1 MTGTIEACSDSATS
15 SSNDGRAGPMRGL
28 ISRSRGALDR
38 ERTVE
43 ELAMGLLQDVTI
55 SAVPLDRFVP
65 VLGAERV
72 SDARALAA
80 RLREKLAGAAIWNV
94 NSTAIGGGVAEM
106 LPSLLAYARAEGID
120 TRWVVMQGEPEFFA
134 VTKRLHHA
142 LHGSVGAGGLPTE
155 QDRAVYER
163 ITSANAADLGGRL
176 GPGDVVILHDPQ
188 TAGMAPMLHAR
199 GARVI
204 WRCHIGHDRSGPE
217 VESAWAFLAPYLRDV
232 PAYVFSRREYVP
244 PQLDAARAAI
254 VQPSIDAF
262 SPKNV
267 ELDEATVRAILHH
280 VGVLSGPAPP
290 GSHPVFPRRD
300 GSPGRVERFADLVL
314 SGPPPSADTPLV
326 VQVSRWDPLKD
337 MCGVMQA
344 FAELVESGRA
354 GRAELVLAGPNVR
367 GVADDPEGPAVYRD
381 VLHAWHELPPEARVR
396 ITLATIPTND
406 VDENA
411 AIINALQRHAAIVV
425 QKSLH
430 EGFGLTVTEAM
441 WKARPVI
448 ATRVGGIQDQIV
460 DGETGVLVEPGDRDA
475 FTAALAAL
483 LADEPRREA
492 MGRA

>member
-1 MTGTIEACSDSATS
+1 
-15 SSNDGRAGPMRGL
+15 
-28 ISRSRGALDR
+28 
-38 ERTVE
+38 
-43 ELAMGLLQDVTI
+43 MGLLQDVTI

-72 SDARALAA
+72 AEARALAA

-120 TRWVVMQGEPEFFA
+120 TRWVVMHGEPEFFA
-134 VTKRLHHA
+134 ITKRLHHA
-142 LHGSVGAGGLPTE
+142 LHGSVGAGGLPTDA
-155 QDRAVYER
+155 DRLEYER
-163 ITSANAADLGGRL
+163 ITSANAADLGARL
-176 GPGDVVILHDPQ
+176 ERGDVVILHDPQ
-188 TAGMAPMLHAR
+188 TAGMAPMLLAR

-204 WRCHIGHDRSGPE
+204 WRCHIGHDRRGPE
-217 VESAWAFLAPYLRDV
+217 VDAAWAFLAPYLREV

-244 PQLDAARAAI
+244 RELDAARAAI

-267 ELDEATVRAILHH
+267 ELEPGSVRAILHH
-280 VGVLSGPAPP
+280 VGVLSGPAPE
-290 GSHPVFPRRD
+290 GAHPLYTRRD
-300 GSPGRVERFADLVL
+300 GSPGRVERVADLVL
-314 SGPPPSADTPLV
+314 SGQPPSADTPLV

-337 MCGVMQA
+337 MAGVMQG
-344 FAELVESGRA
+344 FAALVESGRA
-354 GRAELVLAGPNVR
+354 RGAELVLAGPNVR
-367 GVADDPEGPAVYRD
+367 GVADDPEGPAVYRE

-396 ITLATIPTND
+396 ITLATIPTAD

-441 WKARPVI
+441 WKARAVI

-460 DGETGVLVEPGDRDA
+460 DGESGMLVEPGDQDG
-475 FTAALAAL
+475 FQSALAAL
-483 LADEPRREA
+483 LADEERRSA
-492 MGRA
+492 LGRAAEQRARERFLGLRHLLDYAALLDRMIGGDVSARPAAAPRPESAR